1 MTPILLQRA
10 LKKDLEVLFTGFRS
24 SEKMD
29 YSEKEVTIYKQDLPV
44 NIESMEAEGKMP
56 YVIIRLIEGEMEQ
69 SENAEQVKVFF
80 IFCSKAPE
88 WNMSGYADVMN
99 MIQKVKERFLK
110 NPAVGDFFTAE
121 LPMKWVIQES
131 DTAPDIYFGGLE
143 INFACPG
150 IRRESKFA

>member
-1 MTPILLQRA
+1 MTPIMLQKA
-10 LKKDLEVLFTGFRS
+10 LKEELKQLFEGFYS

-29 YSEKEVTIYKQDLPV
+29 YSERAVTIYEQDLPV
-44 NIESMEAEGKMP
+44 NVENMEVEGKMP
-56 YVIIRLIEGEMEQ
+56 YVIIRLIEGETEQ
-69 SENAEQVKVFF
+69 PEDAEQVKVYF

-88 WNMSGYADVMN
+88 WNMSGYSDVVN
-99 MIQKVKERFLK
+99 MMQRVKERFLK
-110 NPAVGDFFTAE
+110 NSVVGDYFTAE

-131 DTAPDIYFGGLE
+131 EIAPDIYFGGIE